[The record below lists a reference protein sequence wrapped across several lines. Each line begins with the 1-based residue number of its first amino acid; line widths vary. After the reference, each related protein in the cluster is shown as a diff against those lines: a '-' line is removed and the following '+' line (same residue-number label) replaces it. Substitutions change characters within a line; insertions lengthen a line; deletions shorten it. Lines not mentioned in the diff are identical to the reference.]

1 MMEAKQMVKKERTF
15 QETPIIEEQNTLV
28 ESVPSVDDLR
38 KRLQEIQT
46 EENIIGY
53 VLRSS
58 DSASIDIK
66 DPKRVIDYAVLSSSS
81 FDASEELAKLFDLGD
96 IQNIIIEGKN
106 IKVLSLT
113 FGENKLSIFMEKNAD
128 HDKIS
133 KKLQQP

>member
-46 EENIIGY
+46 DENVIGY

-133 KKLQQP
+133 KKIQQP

>member
-15 QETPIIEEQNTLV
+15 QETPIIEEQNTIV

-46 EENIIGY
+46 DENVIGY